1 MKNDVLSH
9 QGKFQGIYQ
18 ISDPINGKQSWTSGS
33 TAIWYWQGYWL
44 IGSLDNI
51 GTAVCEI
58 SANGYDGGLDDSLL
72 DDDNNEWQY
81 WIPGNGWMFASPNDV
96 SIDCTSKN

>member
-1 MKNDVLSH
+1 MKNNVLSH
-9 QGKFQGIYQ
+9 QGSRQGIYH

-33 TAIWYWQGYWL
+33 TAIWYAQGRWN

-51 GTAVCEI
+51 GTGVCGI
-58 SANGYDGGLDDSLL
+58 FGFDDYGGLDD
-72 DDDNNEWQY
+72 DNKVWKY
-81 WIPGNGWMFASPNDV
+81 FDMGNGWLTAGANDV